1 MARQRERFE
10 RTDVPQ
16 PSHTRTVVSA
26 VVVVVVFAALFISL
40 SMFWNKAYSYSTYN
54 DSTLEDAVD
63 EQETPAA
70 VAGATKSADDFTTSL
85 YLTTGEDGATL
96 VDARIVALDDTTGKA
111 TVAELPL
118 DLSVTT
124 EAGTLTLSAL
134 IAQSGGAAC
143 VVPVSTASGI
153 AFDHVFVCQE
163 SFWSALTAY
172 AESGADSALTDMRK
186 AATSDLSNRKV
197 DDYYKELAASGIDAA
212 IAAPA
217 AYPIY
222 AGDAGS
228 TIDAAQLNIALGL
241 YVVA

>member
-10 RTDVPQ
+10 RIDVPR

-26 VVVVVVFAALFISL
+26 VVVVVVFVALFITL
-40 SMFWNKAYSYSTYN
+40 STLWNKADSYSTYN

-63 EQETPAA
+63 SQETPAA

-85 YLTTGEDGATL
+85 FLTTDDSGTL
-96 VDARIVALDDTTGKA
+96 VDARVVAVDETAGTLV
-111 TVAELPL
+111 VAELPL

-124 EAGTLTLSAL
+124 EAGTLTLSTL
-134 IAQSGGAAC
+134 IQQSGGAAC
-143 VVPVSTASGI
+143 VVPVSTATGI
-153 AFDHVFVCQE
+153 AYDHVFVCQE
-163 SFWSALTAY
+163 SFWTALTAY
-172 AESGADSALTDMRK
+172 SESGSDSALTDMRK
-186 AATSDLSNRKV
+186 GATSDLSNRKV
-197 DDYYKELAASGIDAA
+197 DDYYKELAAADIDAA

-217 AYPIY
+217 AYPVY

>member
-85 YLTTGEDGATL
+85 YLTTGEDGA
-96 VDARIVALDDTTGKA
+96 ALDDTTGKA

-228 TIDAAQLNIALGL
+228 TIDAAQLNIVLGL